1 MEKAYHEL
9 YKVSDDW
16 VNEKIALACKQG
28 YIDVAFG
35 LRIRCPA
42 LKGID
47 PTKKLSAKVEKITR
61 TIANAL
67 GQSYGMLNTY
77 AGIQLREKL
86 INSPYKLDIMLS
98 PHIHDAQY
106 FCAKEDVDV
115 IRWLNNNVVDVMNW
129 QDLPEIQ
136 HETVTLGGELD
147 LFYPAWDKS
156 ITIPNNATELDI
168 LTMCQAHSKKLKE
181 S

>member
-1 MEKAYHEL
+1 M
-9 YKVSDDW
+9 YKVSDEW
-16 VNEKIALACKQG
+16 VNAKIALACKQG

-47 PTKKLSAKVEKITR
+47 PTKKLSTKVEKITR

-77 AGIQLREKL
+77 AGIQLRRKL
-86 INSPYKLDIMLS
+86 IVSSYKNQVYLG

-106 FCAKEDVDV
+106 FCIEEDVEV
-115 IRWLNNNVVDVMNW
+115 VTWLNNAVAEVMLW
-129 QDLPEIQ
+129 QGLPEIQ
-136 HETVTLGGELD
+136 HDTVGLGGELD

-156 ITIPNNATELDI
+156 TTLPNNATEADI
-168 LTMCQAHSKKLKE
+168 LNICQKHSEKLRE
-181 S
+181 NA